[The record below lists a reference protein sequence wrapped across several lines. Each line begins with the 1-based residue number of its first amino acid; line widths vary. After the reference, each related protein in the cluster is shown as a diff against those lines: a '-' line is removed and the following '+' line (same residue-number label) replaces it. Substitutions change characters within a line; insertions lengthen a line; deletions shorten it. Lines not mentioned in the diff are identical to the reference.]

1 MVDDRSSR
9 LGLERSFKS
18 NAIREI
24 KNENYLEY
32 RDYKVQTAN
41 ICVEFPLPR
50 IYPKSSRFQIS
61 WTFLETFRN
70 VFAYIYSL

>member
-9 LGLERSFKS
+9 LGLGRPFKS

-32 RDYKVQTAN
+32 RDYKVQAVN
-41 ICVEFPLPR
+41 ICVEFPLSR
-50 IYPKSSRFQIS
+50 IYPKSSRFRIS

-70 VFAYIYSL
+70 VSAYIYSL